1 MRSLSLQ
8 CFRATC
14 LCAVQL
20 LLIPSIIPYRI
31 GCWANNRYDNDED
44 RYLSRGTIAR
54 LRGLSI
60 GIVSS
65 NMVRALATK
74 PRCATEMLAKVYIE
88 RYLGH
93 QHDLKMTPNKRSF
106 EQHLFIAANQYLV
119 VEAIGVRW
127 NRSMI
132 IAQFSRFAR
141 VSIDMYWQFNRSARV
156 SIDTYCLYPV
166 AHNCIPITYT
176 LGYCLN

>member
-1 MRSLSLQ
+1 MFYSDLFVCRSVPYTLDNTLSN
-8 CFRATC
+8 R
-14 LCAVQL
+14 L
-20 LLIPSIIPYRI
+20 LGQEQVGNY
-31 GCWANNRYDNDED
+31 ED
-44 RYLSRGTIAR
+44 RCLSRGTIAR

-106 EQHLFIAANQYLV
+106 EQHLSLIH
-119 VEAIGVRW
+119 I
-127 NRSMI
+127 
-132 IAQFSRFAR
+132 
-141 VSIDMYWQFNRSARV
+141 
-156 SIDTYCLYPV
+156 
-166 AHNCIPITYT
+166 
-176 LGYCLN
+176 